1 MIGKITIGKSFKGC
15 LLYCLND
22 KVQESKQEQVM
33 KDRAEILLFNQ
44 CYGNQKELIQQFN
57 EVRQLNSKLSKPV
70 LHITLSL
77 APGELLP
84 KEKLIEMC
92 QHCETDMGFEN
103 NQYVAIHHKDT
114 NHQHLHIVANRI
126 GFDKRTVSDS
136 NNFQKIAAYCRRMEL
151 KFNLTQVLSPRKFLP
166 QDLRQIPRQDER
178 KEQLKN
184 NIQMTLQQVGNYQQF
199 EQKMKALGYEI
210 LKGRGIYFIDDKKV
224 KIKGS
229 EVGFSLMKIEKTLVL
244 KQGLQSNEPIQKK
257 EQKLSAKQLYENLRK
272 QLSITKIKA
281 EAGNAFEKDKVTFAI
296 SQQKQISELITGV
309 MKPEHLNE
317 KLAPELLK
325 KQKKKKRQLHHL

>member
-22 KVQESKQEQVM
+22 KLQDPKKEQVV

-77 APGELLP
+77 APGEELP
-84 KEKLIEMC
+84 KEKLMEMC
-92 QHCETDMGFEN
+92 QDCAKDMGFRN

-114 NHQHLHIVANRI
+114 GHQHLHIVANRI

-136 NNFQKIAAYCRRMEL
+136 NNFQKMASYCRKTEL

-166 QDLRQIPRQDER
+166 KEQRQIPRQDER
-178 KEQLKN
+178 KEKLKN
-184 NIQMTLQQVGNYQQF
+184 SIQVVLKKVNNYRQF
-199 EQKMKALGYEI
+199 EQAMKALGYQV
-210 LKGRGIYFIDDKKV
+210 LKARGISFIDEKKV

-229 EVGFSLMKIEKTLVL
+229 EVGYSLMKIEKILALKQNPANIHKHENLEQTESQNGENDAGKISLSLPQQIVL
-244 KQGLQSNEPIQKK
+244 KKQNQSPVIDLQKK
-257 EQKLSAKQLYENLRK
+257 VIDLIFPLIEPEKIAD
-272 QLSITKIKA
+272 QLS
-281 EAGNAFEKDKVTFAI
+281 
-296 SQQKQISELITGV
+296 
-309 MKPEHLNE
+309 
-317 KLAPELLK
+317 PELLK
-325 KQKKKKRQLHHL
+325 KRRKKKRQRPHH

>member
-22 KVQESKQEQVM
+22 KLQDPKKEQVM

-77 APGELLP
+77 VPGEELP

-92 QHCETDMGFEN
+92 QGCAKDMGFEN

-114 NHQHLHIVANRI
+114 GHQHLHIVANRI

-136 NNFQKIAAYCRRMEL
+136 NNFQKIAAYCRKMEL
-151 KFNLTQVLSPRKFLP
+151 KFNLTQVLSPRRFLP
-166 QDLRQIPRQDER
+166 KDQHQILRQDER
-178 KEQLKN
+178 KEKLKN
-184 NIQMTLQQVGNYQQF
+184 GIQKTLQQVGNYQQF
-199 EQKMKALGYEI
+199 EQAMKALGYQI
-210 LKGRGIYFIDDKKV
+210 LKARGISFIDDKKV

-229 EVGFSLMKIEKTLVL
+229 EVGFSLMKIEKILAIKQNQENINKQENFQQVESQRQERNAGKVSSLLPQKIIL
-244 KQGLQSNEPIQKK
+244 KKQSQSPVIDQQKK
-257 EQKLSAKQLYENLRK
+257 
-272 QLSITKIKA
+272 
-281 EAGNAFEKDKVTFAI
+281 VT
-296 SQQKQISELITGV
+296 ELIYQIIE
-309 MKPEHLNE
+309 PEKISDQLG
-317 KLAPELLK
+317 PELLK
-325 KQKKKKRQLHHL
+325 KRRKKKKQRPHH

>member
-22 KVQESKQEQVM
+22 KLQDPKTEQVM

-57 EVRQLNSKLSKPV
+57 EVRQLNPKLSKPV

-77 APGELLP
+77 APGEELP

-92 QHCETDMGFEN
+92 QDYAKDMGFDN

-114 NHQHLHIVANRI
+114 GHQHLHIVANRI

-136 NNFQKIAAYCRRMEL
+136 NNFQKMAAYCRRMEL

-166 QDLRQIPRQDER
+166 KEQRQIPRQDER
-178 KEQLKN
+178 KEKLKN
-184 NIQMTLQQVGNYQQF
+184 SIQKTLQEVSNYQQF
-199 EQKMKALGYEI
+199 ERVMKALGYQV
-210 LKGRGIYFIDDKKV
+210 LKARGISFIDDKKV

-229 EVGFSLMKIEKTLVL
+229 EVGFSLMKIEKILALKQNPANIHKHENFQQTESQNEERDVGKISPSLPQQIVL
-244 KQGLQSNEPIQKK
+244 KKQYQSPVIDLQKK
-257 EQKLSAKQLYENLRK
+257 VTDLIFTLIEPEKISD
-272 QLSITKIKA
+272 QLS
-281 EAGNAFEKDKVTFAI
+281 
-296 SQQKQISELITGV
+296 
-309 MKPEHLNE
+309 
-317 KLAPELLK
+317 PELLK
-325 KQKKKKRQLHHL
+325 KRRKKKRQRPHH

>member
-22 KVQESKQEQVM
+22 KLPNQNIGDVM
-33 KDRAEILLFNQ
+33 KDRAEVLLFNQ

-77 APGELLP
+77 SPGEQLS
-84 KEKLIEMC
+84 KDKLMELC
-92 QHCETDMGFEN
+92 RECATDMGFEN

-136 NNFQKIAAYCRRMEL
+136 QNFQKIAAYCRRMEL
-151 KFNLTQVLSPRKFLP
+151 KFNLTPVLSPRRFLP
-166 QDLRQIPRQDER
+166 KEQRQIPRQDAR
-178 KEQLKN
+178 KEQLKK
-184 NIQMTLQQVGNYQQF
+184 NIQQALQQVNNYQQF
-199 EQKMKALGYEI
+199 EQKMKALSYEV
-210 LKGRGIYFIDDKKV
+210 LKARGISFIDDKKV

-229 EVGFSLMKIEKTLVL
+229 EVGFSLMKIEKILALNKESESKEAIKEFQQEVL
-244 KQGLQSNEPIQKK
+244 
-257 EQKLSAKQLYENLRK
+257 
-272 QLSITKIKA
+272 
-281 EAGNAFEKDKVTFAI
+281 
-296 SQQKQISELITGV
+296 QKQQDKDIQQPFSATPKLLFKKQETVPKMEFKKQMAELIDNLIKPENISEQFIPG
-309 MKPEHLNE
+309 
-317 KLAPELLK
+317 LLK
-325 KQKKKKRQLHHL
+325 KRRVKKRRRPNL

>member
-15 LLYCLND
+15 ILYCLND
-22 KVQESKQEQVM
+22 KIQDQKQEQVM

-57 EVRQLNSKLSKPV
+57 EVRQLNSKLAKPV

-77 APGELLP
+77 VPGEELP
-84 KEKLIEMC
+84 KEKLMEMC
-92 QHCETDMGFEN
+92 QDCAKDMGFEN

-114 NHQHLHIVANRI
+114 SHQHLHIVANRI

-136 NNFQKIAAYCRRMEL
+136 NNFQKIAAYCRKMEL

-166 QDLRQIPRQDER
+166 KEQRQIPRQDAR

-184 NIQMTLQQVGNYQQF
+184 NIQKTLQQVNNYQQF
-199 EQKMKALGYEI
+199 EQVMKALGYQI
-210 LKGRGIYFIDDKKV
+210 LKARGISFIDDKKV

-229 EVGFSLMKIEKTLVL
+229 EVGFSLMEIEKILAL
-244 KQGLQSNEPIQKK
+244 KK
-257 EQKLSAKQLYENLRK
+257 ESESRETIKEFEQEVLQKQQSKNIRQPFSATPKLLFKKQETTSK
-272 QLSITKIKA
+272 M
-281 EAGNAFEKDKVTFAI
+281 EF
-296 SQQKQISELITGV
+296 QKQITELIDN
-309 MKPEHLNE
+309 MIKPENI
-317 KLAPELLK
+317 PEQFIPGLLK
-325 KQKKKKRQLHHL
+325 KRRVKKRRKPNH